1 MLLKQTTCFCVRLCL
16 SEGLDPH
23 LWSLACSGIF
33 SWLILQDCEV
43 LDIRACRQNLLFEY
57 LYHKCTALVNDEGV
71 LEAALDLAGKR
82 TLEDDVLVNLAA
94 WREECAILTP
104 VFRPKRF
111 HCANP
116 AR

>member
-1 MLLKQTTCFCVRLCL
+1 MLLKQTTLFWVQLCL

-33 SWLILQDCEV
+33 SWLILQDCKV
-43 LDIRACRQNLLFEY
+43 LDIRACRQHLLFQY
-57 LYHKCTALVNDEGV
+57 LYYKCTALVHDERV
-71 LEAALDLAGKR
+71 LKAALDLAGKR

-111 HCANP
+111 HCAYP